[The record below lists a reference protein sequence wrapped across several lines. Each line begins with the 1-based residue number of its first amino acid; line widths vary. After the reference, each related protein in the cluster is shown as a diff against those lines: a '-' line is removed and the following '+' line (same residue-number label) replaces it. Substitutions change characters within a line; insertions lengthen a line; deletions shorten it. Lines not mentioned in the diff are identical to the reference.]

1 MKQNC
6 HFRKEKTM
14 SIDKNFNIHDYKEET
29 MIKYNLTEEEWNDIV
44 DLANIFKQCDDISI
58 VPPFTLQNNL

>member
-1 MKQNC
+1 
-6 HFRKEKTM
+6 M
-14 SIDKNFNIHDYKEET
+14 SIDKNFNIHDYKEKT

-58 VPPFTLQNNL
+58 VPPFML